1 VDVIKV
7 NIRKHIAHYIVEDCR
22 SIRIVPISLEDFEIT
37 ALGRCAEPPLMEAAL
52 VSVWDTKSQECLASA
67 LVGPTSR
74 VDGFYA
80 WEPLMEP
87 LLLKKGQ
94 EYRLSQPLGIPWH
107 SLAFLGIP
115 WLKLQQET
123 PH

>member
-1 VDVIKV
+1 MHD
-7 NIRKHIAHYIVEDCR
+7 DC
-22 SIRIVPISLEDFEIT
+22 PSLEDFEIT

-52 VSVWDTKSQECLASA
+52 VSVWETQSQECLASA

-94 EYRLSQPLGIPWH
+94 EYRLSQSLGIPA
-107 SLAFLGIP
+107 SVAVEFLERGI
-115 WLKLQQET
+115 LR
-123 PH
+123 H